1 MSNLA
6 FSSVVSRRVE
16 KYNGLGEVMA
26 ARLHGSLGP
35 VDSVDSVL
43 LADESTALSVKLI
56 LSKTVR

>member
-1 MSNLA
+1 
-6 FSSVVSRRVE
+6 
-16 KYNGLGEVMA
+16 MA

-43 LADESTALSVKLI
+43 LADESTVLSVKLI